1 MTLDQIRALP
11 DQQRMLKFY
20 EKYNPSKTGE
30 VEALYKK
37 HAHKQAEMWAK
48 LISKYAANVSQQEKE
63 AWMGGAVAQPQQQAQ
78 GFGGMAAGEQ
88 QEEEQSRA
96 PATLASFRA

>member
-63 AWMGGAVAQPQQQAQ
+63 AWMGGAVAQPQQQQAQ

-88 QEEEQSRA
+88 QEQSRI
-96 PATLASFRA
+96 PATLSSFRA